1 MALHIRVL
9 LINIHFSVYRAWA
22 FSPDLGLILAGGF
35 SKEAGLLDAAEVS
48 EDFGVS
54 FSALPALPR
63 AVEGSCLVVVDDRA
77 IIIGGFDGNLRYLTG
92 QKYCIKIA
100 LGRFRLLGI
109 ESRLFLANFEL
120 RFMKKNRL
128 RMASFIRASSLRPRR
143 TPTHPRR

>member
-77 IIIGGFDGNLRYLTG
+77 IIIGGFDGNLSYLTG
-92 QKYCIKIA
+92 QKYCITSSARSIPTPWNRESA
-100 LGRFRLLGI
+100 LFGKF
-109 ESRLFLANFEL
+109 
-120 RFMKKNRL
+120 
-128 RMASFIRASSLRPRR
+128 
-143 TPTHPRR
+143 